1 VRVGEAT
8 ANGVVDDMGSS
19 RSDGDKLR
27 EVVTGSSSLGRPPP
41 ARSILAVA
49 ERHGHA
55 ALLVLTG
62 GNKYDL
68 IIIDGIPS
76 STRSN

>member
-49 ERHGHA
+49 ERHGLA
-55 ALLVLTG
+55 G